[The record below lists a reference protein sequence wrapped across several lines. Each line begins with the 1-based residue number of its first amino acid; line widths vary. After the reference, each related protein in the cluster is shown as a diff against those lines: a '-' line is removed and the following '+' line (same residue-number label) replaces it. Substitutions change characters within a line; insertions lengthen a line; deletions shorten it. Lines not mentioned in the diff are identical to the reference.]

1 MSHFGVAGLLGG
13 GSRTHC
19 HAAIRAVAEVSLF
32 AAKDRTFKTVRPN
45 QGTASGTVPIR
56 RRPSL

>member
-1 MSHFGVAGLLGG
+1 MRQVRLS
-13 GSRTHC
+13 
-19 HAAIRAVAEVSLF
+19 